1 MKAIEKM
8 LDKMDGLNIEVQNSL
23 KKAEESI
30 SRAAT
35 VLKKEIKKSLE
46 ITEGQNY
53 DSTNYTV
60 RKRKL

>member
-30 SRAAT
+30 ARAAT

-46 ITEGQNY
+46 ITEGENHER
-53 DSTNYTV
+53 TNYTV
-60 RKRKL
+60 